1 MLSKILHL
9 RAFFVSFACSNSS
22 SSRNRSLATIF
33 LCAVLVFSKSL
44 SGQRPLGPEPYL
56 DPALPF
62 AQRVDDLVQRMTL
75 EEKVSQMQNAAPAI
89 PRLHIAEYDW
99 WNEGLHGVARSG
111 YATVFPQAIGLAATW
126 DTDLIQRVAD
136 TISTEARAKYNEA
149 LRTGNHSIYYGL
161 TFWSPNINIDRDP
174 RWGRGQETYG
184 EDPFLTG
191 QIGAA
196 FVRGLQGPDPN
207 TFKVIATAKHFAVHS
222 GPESERHSFDAVIS
236 AHDLEDTYLPAFR
249 KLVVDAHVDS
259 VMCAYNSID
268 GAPACANTMLL
279 QQKLKQDWHFNGYIV
294 SDCAAITDVA
304 VGHKYAPDMAHA
316 AAQSVLAGTDLSC
329 GKEYAALTAAVK
341 QGLIKEAAIDAA
353 VKRLFLARFQLGMF
367 NPAASDPYASIPFS
381 SNDSAANKALALQT
395 ARDSIVLLKNNGILP
410 LSKSIHSI
418 AVVGPNA
425 MALAGL
431 EGNYNAI
438 ASHPVTP
445 LTALQKRFP
454 GLVHYAQGASY
465 VDGAPVPVPPS
476 AFTTKTNGT
485 GEPGLTAEYF
495 RDTNVNAAP
504 IARRIDP
511 NIDFDWNGASPVPG
525 APAEAFSIRWSGSI
539 TSPVPGTLP
548 FSFLL
553 AHCSTCDDAES
564 IGVWFDGRQVYD
576 FHHAPTHGRHAPTP
590 DFALTFPD
598 TKAHAL
604 RIEYTHKSPRFGAGL
619 TFNWTPP
626 AGALIRQAVDAARQS
641 DVTIA
646 FLGLS
651 PNLEGEEMPIHLQG
665 FDGGDRTSID
675 LPDAQQQLVTALAA
689 TGKPLII
696 VLMNGSALALHDANN
711 KAAAILEAWY
721 PGQDGGTAIAD
732 TLSGENNPS
741 GRLPVTFY
749 AETSQLAPFG
759 DYSMKNRTYRY
770 FAGTPL
776 YSFGYGLSYT
786 RFQYTSGKLST
797 PQLQAGQPLE
807 VSVELKNIGSLAGK
821 ETVELYLIPLD
832 QQAAPLR
839 MLVGFKKVTLAAGEQ
854 TTVQATIDPRQLS
867 LVDEHGQRS
876 VQPGKYEL
884 YIGGGQPIANQGI
897 SLPFEI
903 AGPAADLP
911 R

>member
-1 MLSKILHL
+1 LTRI
-9 RAFFVSFACSNSS
+9 
-22 SSRNRSLATIF
+22 RSLATLF
-33 LCAVLVFSKSL
+33 LCAVLFSSKGL
-44 SGQRPLGPEPYL
+44 SAQKPLGPEPYL

-62 AQRVDDLVQRMTL
+62 TQRVEDLVQRMTL
-75 EEKVSQMQNAAPAI
+75 DEKVSQMQNAAPAI

-126 DTDLIQRVAD
+126 DVDLMQRVAD

-149 LRTGNHSIYYGL
+149 LRTHNHSIYYGL

-196 FVRGLQGPDPN
+196 FVRGLQGSDPN

-304 VGHKYAPDMAHA
+304 VGHKFAPDMPHA

-329 GKEYAALTAAVK
+329 GKEYAALTIAVK
-341 QGLIKEAAIDAA
+341 QGLIKESAIDDA

-367 NPAASDPYASIPFS
+367 NPAVSDPYASIPFS

-395 ARDSIVLLKNNGILP
+395 ARDSMVLLKNNGILP
-410 LSKSIHSI
+410 LAKSIRSI

-438 ASHPVTP
+438 ASHPVAP
-445 LTALQKRFP
+445 LTALQQRFP
-454 GLVHYAQGASY
+454 GQVHYAQGAPY
-465 VDGAPVPVPPS
+465 VEGAPVPVPPS
-476 AFTTKTNGT
+476 VFTTRTDGT

-495 RDTNVNAAP
+495 RDTNFNAAP
-504 IARRIDP
+504 VARRIDP
-511 NIDFDWNGASPVPG
+511 NIDFDWNGASPLPG
-525 APAEAFSIRWSGSI
+525 ASAEAFSIRWSGSI
-539 TSPVPGTLP
+539 TSPVAGTLP

-564 IGVWFDGRQVYD
+564 ISVWFDGHQVYD

-590 DFALTFPD
+590 DLSLTFPD

-604 RIEYTHKSPRFGAGL
+604 RIEYTHKSPLFGAGL

-626 AGALIRQAVDAARQS
+626 TAALIRQAVDAAKQS
-641 DVTIA
+641 DVAIA

-675 LPDAQQQLVTALAA
+675 LPDTQQQLVTALAA

-696 VLMNGSALALHDANN
+696 VLMNGSALALHDAND

-721 PGQDGGTAIAD
+721 PGQDGGTAIAE

-749 AETSQLAPFG
+749 AGTDQLAPFG

-770 FAGTPL
+770 FTGKPL

-786 RFQYTSGKLST
+786 RFQYASGKLST
-797 PQLQAGQPLE
+797 TNLQAGLPLN
-807 VSVELKNIGSLAGK
+807 VSLQLKNIGNTPGK

-839 MLVGFKKVTLAAGEQ
+839 SLVGFKKVTLTAGEQ
-854 TTVQATIDPRQLS
+854 TTVQVTIDPRQLS